1 MSTHLTRFGQR
12 LREVRE
18 QEQMTQSEL
27 AQKAGMTAMH
37 VSHFECG
44 RRLPSLEN
52 FAALMRV
59 LGDHSEYLL
68 GLEGFP
74 QACDHE
80 EHDHGICIHCGAD
93 ITDTLAGQ
101 AEDAADA
108 AQDR

>member
-1 MSTHLTRFGQR
+1 MKATVHARRSLERVVRPLLRFGQR

-18 QEQMTQSEL
+18 QEQMTQAEL

-52 FAALMRV
+52 FAAMMRV

-68 GLEGFP
+68 ELERP
-74 QACDHE
+74 NE
-80 EHDHGICIHCGAD
+80 KL
-93 ITDTLAGQ
+93 TD
-101 AEDAADA
+101 
-108 AQDR
+108 

>member
-1 MSTHLTRFGQR
+1 
-12 LREVRE
+12 
-18 QEQMTQSEL
+18 MTQAEL

-44 RRLPSLEN
+44 RRLPNLEN
-52 FAALMRV
+52 FAAMMRA

-68 GLEGFP
+68 ELER
-74 QACDHE
+74 
-80 EHDHGICIHCGAD
+80 HDHGHCIACGAD
-93 ITDTLAGQ
+93 ITDELAGL

>member
-1 MSTHLTRFGQR
+1 MRKKQPSKTERQSAVPVQRSVRPLARFGQR

-18 QEQMTQSEL
+18 QERMTQAEL

-52 FAALMRV
+52 FAAMMRV

-68 GLEGFP
+68 ELERP
-74 QACDHE
+74 NQ
-80 EHDHGICIHCGAD
+80 
-93 ITDTLAGQ
+93 
-101 AEDAADA
+101 
-108 AQDR
+108 

>member
-1 MSTHLTRFGQR
+1 MPAVRVQRLVRPLARFGQR

-18 QEQMTQSEL
+18 QERMTQAEL

-52 FAALMRV
+52 FAAMMRV

-68 GLEGFP
+68 ELERPNGEVSDS
-74 QACDHE
+74 AAT
-80 EHDHGICIHCGAD
+80 GAPKSK
-93 ITDTLAGQ
+93 I
-101 AEDAADA
+101 
-108 AQDR
+108 